1 MSGALKAGGG
11 GLLPPP
17 CLQGIKASPSTCQWL
32 ILVLGQYVENLKPLN
47 FRSGT
52 FYNKVYEMKYL
63 QNTNMY
69 FFHFNILLF

>member
-1 MSGALKAGGG
+1 MKMVVMQFGASRAAL
-11 GLLPPP
+11 
-17 CLQGIKASPSTCQWL
+17 WH

>member
-1 MSGALKAGGG
+1 MQPIEFQQKISNK
-11 GLLPPP
+11 
-17 CLQGIKASPSTCQWL
+17 KDK
-32 ILVLGQYVENLKPLN
+32 ED

-69 FFHFNILLF
+69 FFSF